1 MKFPE
6 PKYACASQFLN
17 LNHTLTLN
25 PSSPESKIKM
35 KIMTK
40 RGDA

>member
-6 PKYACASQFLN
+6 PKDACASQFLN
-17 LNHTLTLN
+17 LNRNLALN
-25 PSSPESKIKM
+25 PSSRESKTKM